1 MRKKLS
7 LLFSVFILLSVSVSC
22 GNSDREKIEGVLVK
36 RKKAFETKNL
46 ELYLSCISPNYRE
59 EKNGQVIGIEEI
71 KRNFLSNTSIFDRIQ
86 ISYSNRTIYLNN
98 EKADVAQRTTVEV
111 KLEKEEGHFMLKEN
125 ITFEKLGGK
134 WVIAKES
141 DGDFLKGFVFGG
153 VK

>member
-22 GNSDREKIEGVLVK
+22 GNSDREKIEGVLSK

-59 EKNGQVIGIEEI
+59 EKNGQIVGIEEI

-125 ITFEKLGGK
+125 ITFEKVGGK

-141 DGDFLKGFVFGG
+141 DADFLKGFVFGG

>member
-7 LLFSVFILLSVSVSC
+7 LLFSVFILLSVSTSC
-22 GNSDREKIEGVLVK
+22 GNSDREKIEGTLSK

-59 EKNGQVIGIEEI
+59 EKNGRVIGIEEV
-71 KRNFLSNTSIFDRIQ
+71 KRNFLSNTSIFDRIK
-86 ISYSNRTIYLNN
+86 ISYSNTTIYLNG
-98 EKADVAQRTTVEV
+98 EKADVAQRTAVEV

-125 ITFEKLGGK
+125 IGFEKIDGK
-134 WVIAKES
+134 WLIVKEP
-141 DGDFLKGFVFGG
+141 DADFLKGFVFGE